1 MTETRSEIGIA
12 GCGLIGASW
21 AGLFR
26 AGGWFVHAWDPSP
39 EVLETF
45 ILQMSGHG
53 LPVSASMMLG
63 DRDYARQQLRHAYT
77 LDDALLHE
85 LAVEMWSF
93 FTGATPAVVQVVAL
107 TQ

>member
-1 MTETRSEIGIA
+1 MNFATVSLHGQYRLQA
-12 GCGLIGASW
+12 VPFQPCYW
-21 AGLFR
+21 
-26 AGGWFVHAWDPSP
+26 HP

-45 ILQMSGHG
+45 ILQMSGQG